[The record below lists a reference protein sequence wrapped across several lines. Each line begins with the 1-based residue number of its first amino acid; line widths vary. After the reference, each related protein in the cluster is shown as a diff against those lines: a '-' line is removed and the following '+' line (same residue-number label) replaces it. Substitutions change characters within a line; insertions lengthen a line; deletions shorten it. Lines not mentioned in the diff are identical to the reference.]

1 MRNLPLYI
9 RRIEA
14 RWGHSGYLTAHQ
26 CEAFSLVGL
35 QFFFLMAIRW
45 FQQLQILPSYIKTS
59 KGRTRTKPLSY
70 DPF

>member
-9 RRIEA
+9 KRVEA

-35 QFFFLMAIRW
+35 QFFFFFYGNKMVATTPNITFLYQNI
-45 FQQLQILPSYIKTS
+45 
-59 KGRTRTKPLSY
+59 
-70 DPF
+70 

>member
-9 RRIEA
+9 RTIEA